1 MQEETRRALLVRT
14 LRVDDDADFA
24 RIFQIS
30 LRGEK
35 RVKFE
40 VEMAP
45 TLQSALKRLREK
57 TFQPILLDLGL
68 PDSQGLGT
76 FEKIIAEGVGNR
88 TDLGMLKELGV
99 SYGQGFL
106 WGELA

>member
-1 MQEETRRALLVRT
+1 MVQHQFHIQLPINE
-14 LRVDDDADFA
+14 
-24 RIFQIS
+24 QPQP
-30 LRGEK
+30 

-40 VEMAP
+40 VETAP
-45 TLQSALKRLREK
+45 MLQSALKRLREK

-106 WGELA
+106 WWEPA